1 MPLKNWIKKL
11 IPDYA
16 AKPLLL
22 AVAANFIIYVGVSQI
37 REYLSFRSLALPVD
51 DRIPFFAPFI
61 IFYILAYVQWIA
73 NYLLI
78 AREGKDFCYHFVY
91 GDVISKLF
99 CLVFFLF
106 LPTTLVRPEVTGNGI
121 CERLVR
127 LIYQIDAPVNLFP
140 SIHCLESWCC
150 IHAAFC
156 MKKTPRW
163 YLPLTIIMSLC
174 VFASTLLV
182 KQHVFIDVF
191 GGILVFEI
199 GYFLAGKKSSV
210 GDKAHGT
217 FRL

>member
-22 AVAANFIIYVGVSQI
+22 AVAANFIIYFGVSQL
-37 REYLSFRSLALPVD
+37 RGYLTFHSLALPVD

-150 IHAAFC
+150 IHAAFY

-182 KQHVFIDVF
+182 KQHVFIDIF
-191 GGILVFEI
+191 GGILIFEI
-199 GYFLAGKKSSV
+199 GYFLAGEKK
-210 GDKAHGT
+210 
-217 FRL
+217 FRER

>member
-37 REYLSFRSLALPVD
+37 REYLTFRSLALPVD

-150 IHAAFC
+150 IHAAFY

-163 YLPLTIIMSLC
+163 YLPLIIIISLC

-199 GYFLAGKKSSV
+199 GYFLAGKK
-210 GDKAHGT
+210 K
-217 FRL
+217 FRGR

>member
-1 MPLKNWIKKL
+1 MPLKNWIKKI

-16 AKPLLL
+16 ARPLIL
-22 AVAANFIIYVGVSQI
+22 AVVTNFIIYFGISQL
-37 REYLSFRSLALPVD
+37 RGYLTFRSLALPID
-51 DRIPFFAPFI
+51 DQIPFFAPFI
-61 IFYILAYVQWIA
+61 IFYICAYVQWIA

-78 AREGKDFCYHFVY
+78 AREGKNFCYHFVY

-99 CLVFFLF
+99 CLAFFLL
-106 LPTTLVRPEVTGNGI
+106 LPTTLTRPEVTGNGI
-121 CERLVR
+121 CEHLVR
-127 LIYQIDAPVNLFP
+127 MIYQMDAPVNLFP

-150 IHAAFC
+150 IHAAFR

-163 YLPLTIIMSLC
+163 YLPLTIVMSLC

-199 GYFLAGKKSSV
+199 GYFLAGKIK
-210 GDKAHGT
+210 
-217 FRL
+217 FRGR

>member
-37 REYLSFRSLALPVD
+37 RGDLTFRSLALPVD
-51 DRIPFFAPFI
+51 DWIPFFAPFI

-127 LIYQIDAPVNLFP
+127 LIYQMDAPVNLFP

-163 YLPLTIIMSLC
+163 YLPLTIVMSLC

-199 GYFLAGKKSSV
+199 GYFLAGKK
-210 GDKAHGT
+210 K
-217 FRL
+217 FRER

>member
-1 MPLKNWIKKL
+1 MKKWIQKL
-11 IPDYA
+11 LPDYA
-16 AKPLLL
+16 IRPLIL
-22 AVAANFIIYVGVSQI
+22 ALAANFIIYFGVSQL
-37 REYLSFRSLALPVD
+37 RDHLTFHSLALPVD

-61 IFYILAYVQWIA
+61 IFYILAYVQWII

-78 AREGKDFCYHFVY
+78 AWEGKAFCYHFIY

-106 LPTTLVRPEVTGNGI
+106 FPTTLVRPEVTGHSI
-121 CERLVR
+121 CDQLVR

-150 IHAAFC
+150 IHAALR

-163 YLPLTIIMSLC
+163 YLPITIVMSFC

-182 KQHVFIDVF
+182 KQHVFVDIF
-191 GGILVFEI
+191 GGILVFEA
-199 GYFLAGKKSSV
+199 GYYLARKIK
-210 GDKAHGT
+210 
-217 FRL
+217 FRGL